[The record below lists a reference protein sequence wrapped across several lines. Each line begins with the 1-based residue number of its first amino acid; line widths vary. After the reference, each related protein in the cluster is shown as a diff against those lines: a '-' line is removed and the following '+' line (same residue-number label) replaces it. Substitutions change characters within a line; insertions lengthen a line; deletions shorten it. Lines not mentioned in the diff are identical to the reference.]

1 MEKQRLS
8 KILAQRGVASR
19 RACEQLIFSRR
30 VQVNGKVVL
39 EPQTLVNPCVDA
51 ILVDHQPLS
60 KPSAHLYLLFHKPKG
75 MICSHQR
82 QSDNKLI
89 YDAFAQESAR
99 LFSIGRLDKDT
110 SGLLLMTNDGHFA
123 HKVIHPSS
131 NISKEYIVKTGHEIT
146 EEHLKTIQKGCYV
159 EGKWTKP
166 LKVIKVRKGTLKI
179 IVQEGRKREV
189 RTLVENAHLKIL
201 ELKRTRIGNLRLGS
215 LLEGCYR
222 PLTEE
227 EREQLFR

>member
-19 RACEQLIFSRR
+19 RACEELIFERR
-30 VQVNGKVVL
+30 VQVNGKVIS
-39 EPQTLVNPCVDA
+39 EPQFHVNPAVDK
-51 ILVDHQPLS
+51 ILVDYQPVKKS
-60 KPSAHLYLLFHKPKG
+60 TPFLYLIFHKPKG

-82 QSDNKLI
+82 QSNNKLI

-110 SGLLLMTNDGHFA
+110 SGLLLMTNDGQFA

-146 EEHLKTIQKGCYV
+146 EEHLKTIQNGCFV

-166 LKVIKVRKGTLKI
+166 LKVTKVRKGTLKVV
-179 IVQEGRKREV
+179 VQEGRKREV
-189 RTLVENAHLKIL
+189 RLLVENAELKIL

-215 LLEGCYR
+215 LQEGCYR

-227 EREQLFR
+227 ERAQLFS